1 MQGIEFILFLVRI
14 YLLINLW
21 LVSKENFILHLQP
34 NQPTKWG
41 IRIHFL
47 TYSASSNVCTF
58 ITYHEKITTE
68 SLIRPDHPFTSWI
81 VRQIF
86 HNIRETWPDVT
97 GYHTFTDQFYTSP
110 TLVSDLS
117 KVRCHLT
124 GIVMNNRKDVLV
136 LMKKPNLRK
145 GEKYQTGMM
154 KTFYCWHGVTN
165 VWWQCTPLGA
175 HQCQSLSGWE

>member
-1 MQGIEFILFLVRI
+1 MFI
-14 YLLINLW
+14 
-21 LVSKENFILHLQP
+21 P
-34 NQPTKWG
+34 
-41 IRIHFL
+41 
-47 TYSASSNVCTF
+47 
-58 ITYHEKITTE
+58 YHDKITTE
-68 SLIRPDHPFTSWI
+68 SLVKPDPPFTSWI
-81 VRQIF
+81 VLQLF

-110 TLVSDLS
+110 TLVSDIS

-145 GEKYQTGMM
+145 GEKYQMGMM

-165 VWWQCTPLGA
+165 IWWQCSALGA